1 MNNATVERI
10 EIKLRGENVYDVYV
24 NKEHIGYAGSYLS
37 ALSMVRDY
45 IEDEE
50 QQRKTY
56 HVRCAENYCSYNH
69 HGICYFGILII
80 GENGK
85 CLCYE

>member
-24 NKEHIGYAGSYLS
+24 NKEHIGYAGNYIV

-45 IEDEE
+45 IERED
-50 QQRKTY
+50 
-56 HVRCAENYCSYNH
+56 N
-69 HGICYFGILII
+69 
-80 GENGK
+80 
-85 CLCYE
+85 